1 MRRQTRWFLFGAI
14 LLVGG
19 CATTQQDLEACL
31 TFADKGFRPIAEE
44 RSERFLG
51 KVQEYTARCRGGD
64 KAVVFRGLPWV
75 DWANY

>member
-44 RSERFLG
+44 RG
-51 KVQEYTARCRGGD
+51 IADCRESGSSL
-64 KAVVFRGLPWV
+64 RMP
-75 DWANY
+75 